1 MNYTFLN
8 NNLYKVYSNKKGN
21 MLLFYRKNNKEIK
34 HDINMNNALKTGV
47 VAFSKGFLYLL

>member
-21 MLLFYRKNNKEIK
+21 IFFFYRKNNKEIK